1 MRRRSAGRWLLAVAW
16 LVLLLQPGVVAAAP
30 SLQGGTHTVQ
40 RGETLFSIAQKY
52 GVTVDDIVRANQLTN
67 ANIIAV
73 GQELKIPGA
82 AANDGQGETT
92 AAAAGAV
99 HKVAAGETLSSIA
112 AQYGVTAEAIAAASG
127 IRVSDLLLVGQELII
142 PGEAETAAEP
152 SAAVAMAAPAPE
164 PIPDI
169 YTVRPGDTLA
179 SIAQRFGTSPA
190 ALARANRLS
199 SPALVFVGRRLVI
212 PQPKILELPPADLR
226 VEVSISRQH
235 CWVYKG
241 ETVILDWICST
252 GRPSSPTQAG
262 SFAIQ
267 SKIRKAYGSSWNIW
281 MPYWLGVYWAGGTE
295 NGFHGL
301 PWNARTGR
309 ETWTG
314 LVGTKIT
321 YGCVMLTNPD
331 SETLWNMA
339 YIGLP
344 VEIFY

>member
-1 MRRRSAGRWLLAVAW
+1 MKRRSVGRWLFAVAC
-16 LVLLLQPGVVAAAP
+16 LVLSMQPGAVVAAP
-30 SLQGGTHTVQ
+30 PFQGGTHTVQ

-52 GVTVDDIVRANQLTN
+52 GVTVDDIVKANQLTN

-73 GQELKIPGA
+73 GQELKIPGGA
-82 AANDGQGETT
+82 AGDRQQKA
-92 AAAAGAV
+92 AAAAGAI
-99 HKVAAGETLSSIA
+99 HKVAAGETLLSIA

-127 IRVSDLLLVGQELII
+127 IRASDLLLVGQELII
-142 PGEAETAAEP
+142 PGETEAAAEP
-152 SAAVAMAAPAPE
+152 PAAVAMAAPAPE

-169 YTVRPGDTLA
+169 YTVRPGDRLA

-212 PQPKILELPPADLR
+212 PQPKIIELPPGDLR

-235 CWVYKG
+235 CWVYRG

-267 SKIRKAYGSSWNIW
+267 SKIRKAFGSSWNIW

>member
-1 MRRRSAGRWLLAVAW
+1 MKRRSVGRWLFAVAC
-16 LVLLLQPGVVAAAP
+16 LVLLMQPAVVVAAP
-30 SLQGGTHTVQ
+30 PLQGGTHTVQ

-52 GVTVDDIVRANQLTN
+52 GVTVDDIVKANQLTN

-73 GQELKIPGA
+73 GQELKIPGGA
-82 AANDGQGETT
+82 AGTGQQKTT
-92 AAAAGAV
+92 AAAGAV

-142 PGEAETAAEP
+142 PGETEAAAEP
-152 SAAVAMAAPAPE
+152 PAVVAMAAPAPE

-212 PQPKILELPPADLR
+212 PQPKIVELPTGDLR

-267 SKIRKAYGSSWNIW
+267 SKIRKAFGSSWNIW